1 MLHSDTLYM
10 QLISLLPFPVV
21 CIWPLSHHRLRETTI
36 SSKVITDMSSAA
48 RPTRQGSQND
58 THDFAQTLKR
68 GVTFGARLKGCS
80 DELKHRAFLT
90 RSWLLCVSQKKK
102 VKEKK
107 KNKLGTRGGKIE
119 HINWPGKWESLS
131 LTPLS
136 EWTIKISNMMFK
148 AVGQANW

>member
-10 QLISLLPFPVV
+10 LLISLLPFPVV
-21 CIWPLSHHRLRETTI
+21 CIWPLSQHRLRETTI
-36 SSKVITDMSSAA
+36 SSKVIADMSSEA
-48 RPTRQGSQND
+48 RLTRQCSQND

-68 GVTFGARLKGCS
+68 CITFGGRLKGCL
-80 DELKHRAFLT
+80 DELKHQTFLT
-90 RSWLLCVSQKKK
+90 RSWLLCVSQKSKG
-102 VKEKK
+102 E